1 MTMPVRLEEANPAS
15 LAARPPRRAHLGHYA
30 LWQFRD
36 YLFERGVATVLV
48 TMLFGYLGVAPMKA
62 AISRSLEHV
71 SPGMLL
77 KYGSVEAARATM
89 LHDMSAA
96 FLRNFIGSMVFLAAL
111 LAMNG
116 IVANDRKLGYY
127 RFLFSK
133 PLAPPRYY
141 GQAFAV
147 NAGGYLLLISLM
159 ALVYGAFVTPILT
172 PSFLAGVAIVFLLY
186 AAIAFVL
193 SAAARWDW
201 LSLVAMTVAATFLW
215 GKYGASTSPLA
226 KLLYLLPPV
235 HRTNEVYM
243 AVADGAALP
252 SHTLAWIGGYGAL
265 CFIAGLVV
273 LRYRRLAII

>member
-1 MTMPVRLEEANPAS
+1 MLAPLATRPA
-15 LAARPPRRAHLGHYA
+15 RRAHLGRYA

-48 TMLFGYLGVAPMKA
+48 TMLFGYIGVAPMKA
-62 AISRSLEHV
+62 AIDHNLANV

-77 KYGSVEAARATM
+77 KYGSVEAARTAI
-89 LHDMSAA
+89 LHDVSAG
-96 FLRNFIGSMVFLAAL
+96 FLRSFIGAMVFLAAL

-116 IVANDRKLGYY
+116 IVANDRKLGFY

-147 NAGGYLLLISLM
+147 NTGGYLLLISLM

-172 PSFLAGVAIVFLLY
+172 PSFLTGVAIVFLFY
-186 AAIAFVL
+186 AAISFLL

-201 LSLVAMTVAATFLW
+201 LSLVAVTVAATLLW
-215 GKYGASTSPLA
+215 DRFGASTSPLA
-226 KLLYLLPPV
+226 RLLYLLPPV
-235 HRTNEVYM
+235 HKTNDVYM
-243 AVADGAALP
+243 AVANGAALP
-252 SHTLAWIGGYGAL
+252 SQTLAWIGGYGAL
-265 CFIAGLVV
+265 CFAAALLV
-273 LRYRRLAII
+273 LRHRRLAII